1 MNGSKKSLFVSL
13 LIMLLGVA
21 WLLNT
26 LDVIPRVDWLWT
38 IGISG
43 LGILILTFGG
53 WNRIGVVVGMF
64 LVFAGTFSILRQ
76 TGRMRPEIEVP
87 CLVIVFGALL
97 LTVQLVRIP
106 LPKWMEEAKRAE
118 AAEEAAKNNPA
129 STASHKETTSQ

>member
-13 LIMLLGVA
+13 LITLMGVA

-26 LDVIPRVDWLWT
+26 LDIIPRVDWIWT
-38 IGISG
+38 IGVSG
-43 LGILILTFGG
+43 LGILILTLGG
-53 WNRIGVVVGMF
+53 WNRISVVVGMF

-97 LTVQLVRIP
+97 LTVQLVRVP
-106 LPKWMEEAKRAE
+106 LPKWLEEAKRAE
-118 AAEEAAKNNPA
+118 AMEEAAKNNPA
-129 STASHKETTSQ
+129 SAAAHKETISR

>member
-1 MNGSKKSLFVSL
+1 MNGSKKALFVSL
-13 LIMLLGVA
+13 LIILLGIA

-38 IGISG
+38 LGLTG
-43 LGILILTFGG
+43 LGLLILSLGG
-53 WNRIGVVVGMF
+53 WNRISVVVGCF

-76 TGRMRPEIEVP
+76 TGRMRPDIEVP

-106 LPKWMEEAKRAE
+106 LPEWMQETKRAK
-118 AAEEAAKNNPA
+118 AKEESSANQAGPA
-129 STASHKETTSQ
+129 TSHKAKPPP

>member
-26 LDVIPRVDWLWT
+26 LEVIPRVDWIWT
-38 IGISG
+38 VGVSG
-43 LGILILTFGG
+43 LGILILALGG
-53 WNRIGVVVGMF
+53 WNRISVVVGMF

-87 CLVIVFGALL
+87 CLVIVFGGLL
-97 LTVQLVRIP
+97 LTVQLVHVP
-106 LPKWMEEAKRAE
+106 LPKWVEEARQAKAT
-118 AAEEAAKNNPA
+118 EEAGRSNPTGA
-129 STASHKETTSQ
+129 AGHKETTSQ